1 MDFSRSISIT
11 IMGNWKKII
20 PSRSAPK
27 KKDRGCLCKDRNT
40 YSKKCCDGSLWAQGI
55 GRITALVLEDLLL
68 NLYPNSAAA
77 YSLRKLD
84 KNYEGSAIEVRREL
98 DNTTLDIDF
107 VNEDLNVTKLE
118 NFCSGTNGFVTTW
131 YDQSGNGNDATQTTA
146 SSQPKIYDSISGVI
160 EENGKPAVKFDGT
173 DDFLSNTFPS
183 IISQPTY
190 WFVTH
195 NFHATPSAFDGVI
208 GNLST
213 SPEHRLILDASLIY
227 SLQAGGVVKY
237 NSYQTSQ
244 SLINY
249 KIDQSDERFYLN
261 GLEQTISSGTTI
273 GSDKLESI
281 VLGSIFE
288 TSGFSPIQFQEIVLY
303 PSDQSSN
310 RSGIET
316 NINNFYSIY

>member
-1 MDFSRSISIT
+1 MSQRFKT
-11 IMGNWKKII
+11 
-20 PSRSAPK
+20 PSRVSPQSNGRA
-27 KKDRGCLCKDRNT
+27 CLCDDGT

-84 KNYEGSAIEVRREL
+84 KNYDGSAIEVRRES
-98 DNTTLDIDF
+98 DNATQDIGF
-107 VNEDLNVTKLE
+107 VNNELDVTSLE
-118 NFCSGTNGFVTTW
+118 NFCNGGNGFVTTW
-131 YDQSGNGNDATQTTA
+131 YDQSGSGNDATQTTA
-146 SSQPKIYDSISGVI
+146 SSQPKIYDSVSGVI
-160 EENGKPAVKFDGT
+160 EENGKPTLKFDGT
-173 DDFLSNTFPS
+173 NDFLSNTLPS
-183 IISQPTY
+183 TIPQPTY

-213 SPEHRLILDASLIY
+213 SPEHRLIIY
-227 SLQAGGVVKY
+227 SSLNYGLQAGGFLQY
-237 NSYQTSQ
+237 NSYQASQ
-244 SLINY
+244 SLISY
-249 KIDQSDERFYLN
+249 KIDQSDTRFYFN
-261 GLEQTISSGTTI
+261 GLEQTISGGTGI

-281 VLGSIFE
+281 VLGSLNQ
-288 TSGFSPIQFQEIVLY
+288 TYGYVPIQFQEIILY

-316 NINNFYSIY
+316 NINDFYSIY